1 MTMPSKARRLGNA
14 FRLGVIYAAGATA
27 AMDEAKWITV
37 HPNGTGANAKGD
49 PIKGRPLLIDG
60 ETGTIL
66 GGAGGKFRGK
76 KLTDFKTSRKK
87 MAFKSSGSA
96 SKPAKPHHNNPAL
109 AGSGPF
115 AAMARKFARENPEKF
130 AEAQKQRGQPGKNP
144 TIAAMRELNQLR
156 HSAPSAGIP
165 PASAAQPQVSAPA
178 PASASASSYKE
189 AAERVKQIQEKQK
202 DIDRQIHSLVSTV
215 DWNDSDAPEAKQA
228 LSQIAKLRSDYA
240 KLNDDLGSAIKE
252 RAALEKTTD
261 HPNFTHA
268 TTGRSEGEITS
279 GSWER
284 EQARKHRNFMANTF
298 GTSSSETPAN
308 ATKKETNG
316 LKIKQ
321 PENSEISLP
330 KPAAP
335 ANWREMSYGEQFAAK
350 MDMQK
355 QFLTPDLDYS
365 KLSEKDLNT
374 YERVA
379 KEAANERD
387 RYFDGKT
394 VTTNADLAQK
404 RLDQI
409 QDYKT
414 YRGSALKSQEAAADV
429 RQYGKLWESSDGRVK
444 RLYLKPYNLGLKTE
458 KYKTGNIK
466 NATVNGE
473 PISNSKASGLLNM
486 EAYINLKTG
495 KLEGSDAREFSKYFG
510 KDIDKIISDNFSAG
524 DAS

>member
-1 MTMPSKARRLGNA
+1 MDAEKAGKIGRAFALGYVYGH
-14 FRLGVIYAAGATA
+14 GVLMAQ
-27 AMDEAKWITV
+27 DEAKWITV
-37 HPNGTGANAKGD
+37 HPNGTGANANGD
-49 PIKGRPLLIDG
+49 PIKGRPLLIDD
-60 ETGTIL
+60 ETGSIL
-66 GGAGGKFRGK
+66 GGMGGKGKGK

-87 MAFKSSGSA
+87 MTFKSPGSA
-96 SKPAKPHHNNPAL
+96 SKPAKPPHNNPA
-109 AGSGPF
+109 P
-115 AAMARKFARENPEKF
+115 
-130 AEAQKQRGQPGKNP
+130 
-144 TIAAMRELNQLR
+144 
-156 HSAPSAGIP
+156 
-165 PASAAQPQVSAPA
+165 
-178 PASASASSYKE
+178 ASASSYKE
-189 AAERVKQIQEKQK
+189 AVERVKQI
-202 DIDRQIHSLVSTV
+202 
-215 DWNDSDAPEAKQA
+215 
-228 LSQIAKLRSDYA
+228 
-240 KLNDDLGSAIKE
+240 
-252 RAALEKTTD
+252 
-261 HPNFTHA
+261 
-268 TTGRSEGEITS
+268 
-279 GSWER
+279 
-284 EQARKHRNFMANTF
+284 
-298 GTSSSETPAN
+298 
-308 ATKKETNG
+308 KETNG

-330 KPAAP
+330 KPAVP

-365 KLSEKDLNT
+365 KLSEKDLDT

-510 KDIDKIISDNFSAG
+510 KDIDKIISDNFTPG

>member
-1 MTMPSKARRLGNA
+1 MDKAKAEALGRA
-14 FRLGVIYAAGATA
+14 FRLGMAWGKGVSMAQ
-27 AMDEAKWITV
+27 DEAKWITV
-37 HPNGTGANAKGD
+37 HPNGTGANANGD
-49 PIKGRPLLIDG
+49 PIKGRPLLIDD

-66 GGAGGKFRGK
+66 GGMGGKGKGK

-87 MAFKSSGSA
+87 MTFKSSGSA
-96 SKPAKPHHNNPAL
+96 SKPE
-109 AGSGPF
+109 GTTSG
-115 AAMARKFARENPEKF
+115 A
-130 AEAQKQRGQPGKNP
+130 
-144 TIAAMRELNQLR
+144 
-156 HSAPSAGIP
+156 
-165 PASAAQPQVSAPA
+165 QVSAPA
-178 PASASASSYKE
+178 AASASGA
-189 AAERVKQIQEKQK
+189 
-202 DIDRQIHSLVSTV
+202 
-215 DWNDSDAPEAKQA
+215 
-228 LSQIAKLRSDYA
+228 
-240 KLNDDLGSAIKE
+240 
-252 RAALEKTTD
+252 
-261 HPNFTHA
+261 
-268 TTGRSEGEITS
+268 S
-279 GSWER
+279 GS
-284 EQARKHRNFMANTF
+284 
-298 GTSSSETPAN
+298 ET
-308 ATKKETNG
+308 KETNG

-330 KPAAP
+330 KPAVP
-335 ANWREMSYGEQFAAK
+335 ANWREMSYGEQVAAK

-473 PISNSKASGLLNM
+473 PISNSRASGLLNM

-510 KDIDKIISDNFSAG
+510 KDIDRIISDNFSVG
-524 DAS
+524 GTS

>member
-1 MTMPSKARRLGNA
+1 MDAERAKALGRA
-14 FRLGVIYAAGATA
+14 FALGYVYGHGVLMAQ
-27 AMDEAKWITV
+27 DEAKWITV
-37 HPNGTGANAKGD
+37 HPNGTGANANGD
-49 PIKGRPLLIDG
+49 PIKGRPLLIDD
-60 ETGTIL
+60 ETGSIL
-66 GGAGGKFRGK
+66 GGMGGKGKGK

-87 MAFKSSGSA
+87 M
-96 SKPAKPHHNNPAL
+96 
-109 AGSGPF
+109 
-115 AAMARKFARENPEKF
+115 
-130 AEAQKQRGQPGKNP
+130 
-144 TIAAMRELNQLR
+144 
-156 HSAPSAGIP
+156 
-165 PASAAQPQVSAPA
+165 
-178 PASASASSYKE
+178 
-189 AAERVKQIQEKQK
+189 
-202 DIDRQIHSLVSTV
+202 
-215 DWNDSDAPEAKQA
+215 
-228 LSQIAKLRSDYA
+228 
-240 KLNDDLGSAIKE
+240 
-252 RAALEKTTD
+252 
-261 HPNFTHA
+261 
-268 TTGRSEGEITS
+268 
-279 GSWER
+279 
-284 EQARKHRNFMANTF
+284 TF
-298 GTSSSETPAN
+298 TSSSETPAN

-330 KPAAP
+330 KPAVP

-365 KLSEKDLNT
+365 KLSEKDLNR

-394 VTTNADLAQK
+394 ITTNADLAQK

-414 YRGSALKSQEAAADV
+414 YRGSALKSQEAAGDV

-458 KYKTGNIK
+458 KYNTGNIK
-466 NATVNGE
+466 SATVNGE

>member
-1 MTMPSKARRLGNA
+1 MDAERAEELGRA
-14 FRLGVIYAAGATA
+14 FRLGMAWGKGVSMAQ
-27 AMDEAKWITV
+27 DEAKWITV
-37 HPNGTGANAKGD
+37 HPNGTGANANGD
-49 PIKGRPLLIDG
+49 PIKGRPLLIDD
-60 ETGTIL
+60 ETGSIL
-66 GGAGGKFRGK
+66 GGMGGKGKGK

-87 MAFKSSGSA
+87 MTFKSSGSA

-109 AGSGPF
+109 AGS
-115 AAMARKFARENPEKF
+115 
-130 AEAQKQRGQPGKNP
+130 
-144 TIAAMRELNQLR
+144 
-156 HSAPSAGIP
+156 APSAGIP

-178 PASASASSYKE
+178 AASASSYKE
-189 AAERVKQIQEKQK
+189 ADERVKQIQERQK
-202 DIDRQIHSLVSTV
+202 DIDRQIHSLVSSV
-215 DWNDSDAPEAKQA
+215 DWFGGNDTPEAKQA

-252 RAALEKTTD
+252 RAALKKTTD

-268 TTGRSEGEITS
+268 TTGRNESEITS
-279 GSWER
+279 GTWER
-284 EQARKHRNFMANTF
+284 EQARRHRNFVANTF
-298 GTSSSETPAN
+298 GASGSET
-308 ATKKETNG
+308 KETNG

-330 KPAAP
+330 KPAVP

-394 VTTNADLAQK
+394 VTTNADLAQR

-510 KDIDKIISDNFSAG
+510 KDIDRIISDNFSAG

>member
-1 MTMPSKARRLGNA
+1 MDAERAEELGRA
-14 FRLGVIYAAGATA
+14 FRHGMAWGKGVSMAQDDAQ
-27 AMDEAKWITV
+27 WITV
-37 HPNGTGANAKGD
+37 HPNGKGANANGD
-49 PIKGRPLLIDG
+49 PIKGRPVLIDSDTG
-60 ETGTIL
+60 EIL
-66 GGAGGKFRGK
+66 GGAGGKFTGRHISAMPKGGK
-76 KLTDFKTSRKK
+76 HEQPGAQMVINRAHLKREHPEMFAPKQNKSAGSRFG
-87 MAFKSSGSA
+87 ASGS
-96 SKPAKPHHNNPAL
+96 
-109 AGSGPF
+109 
-115 AAMARKFARENPEKF
+115 
-130 AEAQKQRGQPGKNP
+130 
-144 TIAAMRELNQLR
+144 
-156 HSAPSAGIP
+156 
-165 PASAAQPQVSAPA
+165 
-178 PASASASSYKE
+178 
-189 AAERVKQIQEKQK
+189 
-202 DIDRQIHSLVSTV
+202 
-215 DWNDSDAPEAKQA
+215 
-228 LSQIAKLRSDYA
+228 
-240 KLNDDLGSAIKE
+240 
-252 RAALEKTTD
+252 
-261 HPNFTHA
+261 
-268 TTGRSEGEITS
+268 
-279 GSWER
+279 
-284 EQARKHRNFMANTF
+284 
-298 GTSSSETPAN
+298 ET
-308 ATKKETNG
+308 KETNG

-330 KPAAP
+330 KPAVP

-510 KDIDKIISDNFSAG
+510 KDIDKIISDNFTPG

>member
-1 MTMPSKARRLGNA
+1 MNAERAEELGRA
-14 FRLGVIYAAGATA
+14 FALGYVYGHGVLMAQ
-27 AMDEAKWITV
+27 DEARWITV
-37 HPNGTGANAKGD
+37 HPNGTGANANGD
-49 PIKGRPLLIDG
+49 PIKGRPLLIDD
-60 ETGTIL
+60 ETGSIL
-66 GGAGGKFRGK
+66 GGMGGKGKGK

-87 MAFKSSGSA
+87 MTFKSSGSA
-96 SKPAKPHHNNPAL
+96 SKPAEPHHNNPSL
-109 AGSGPF
+109 AGIS
-115 AAMARKFARENPEKF
+115 
-130 AEAQKQRGQPGKNP
+130 
-144 TIAAMRELNQLR
+144 
-156 HSAPSAGIP
+156 
-165 PASAAQPQVSAPA
+165 PASAAQPQGSAPA

-189 AAERVKQIQEKQK
+189 AAERVKQIQERQK

-321 PENSEISLP
+321 PEKSEISLP

>member
-1 MTMPSKARRLGNA
+1 MNAERAEELGRA
-14 FRLGVIYAAGATA
+14 FALGYVYGHGVLMAQ
-27 AMDEAKWITV
+27 DEARWITV
-37 HPNGTGANAKGD
+37 HPNGRGANANGD
-49 PIKGRPLLIDG
+49 PTKGRPLRIDD

-66 GGAGGKFRGK
+66 GGMGGKGK
-76 KLTDFKTSRKK
+76 VTKLTDFKTSRKK
-87 MAFKSSGSA
+87 MTFKSSGSA
-96 SKPAKPHHNNPAL
+96 SKPAEPHHNNPSL
-109 AGSGPF
+109 
-115 AAMARKFARENPEKF
+115 
-130 AEAQKQRGQPGKNP
+130 
-144 TIAAMRELNQLR
+144 
-156 HSAPSAGIP
+156 AGIP

-189 AAERVKQIQEKQK
+189 AAERVKQIQEQQK

-261 HPNFTHA
+261 HPNFTRA

-321 PENSEISLP
+321 PEKSEISLP

-466 NATVNGE
+466 SATVNGE

>member
-1 MTMPSKARRLGNA
+1 MDAEKARKIGRA
-14 FRLGVIYAAGATA
+14 FRLGMAWGKGVSMAQDDAQ
-27 AMDEAKWITV
+27 WITV
-37 HPNGTGANAKGD
+37 HPNGKGANANGD
-49 PIKGRPLLIDG
+49 PIKGRPVLIDSDTG
-60 ETGTIL
+60 EIL
-66 GGAGGKFRGK
+66 GGAGGKFTGRHISAMPKGGKHEQPGAQMVINRAHLKKEHPEMFAPKQNKSAGSRSDKRGK
-76 KLTDFKTSRKK
+76 TT
-87 MAFKSSGSA
+87 
-96 SKPAKPHHNNPAL
+96 
-109 AGSGPF
+109 
-115 AAMARKFARENPEKF
+115 AA
-130 AEAQKQRGQPGKNP
+130 
-144 TIAAMRELNQLR
+144 
-156 HSAPSAGIP
+156 
-165 PASAAQPQVSAPA
+165 
-178 PASASASSYKE
+178 ASASSYKE
-189 AAERVKQIQEKQK
+189 AAERVKQIQERQK
-202 DIDRQIHSLVSTV
+202 DIDRQIHSLVSSV
-215 DWNDSDAPEAKQA
+215 DWFGGNNTPEAKQA

-252 RAALEKTTD
+252 RAALEKATD

-268 TTGRSEGEITS
+268 TTGRSENEITS
-279 GSWER
+279 LAWER
-284 EQARKHRNFMANTF
+284 EQKRRHRNFMTNTF
-298 GTSSSETPAN
+298 GASGSE
-308 ATKKETNG
+308 TKKETNG

-330 KPAAP
+330 KPAVP

-510 KDIDKIISDNFSAG
+510 KDIDKIISDNFTPG

>member
-1 MTMPSKARRLGNA
+1 MDAEKAEELGRA
-14 FRLGVIYAAGATA
+14 FRLGMAWGKGVSMAQ
-27 AMDEAKWITV
+27 DEAKWITV
-37 HPNGTGANAKGD
+37 HPNGTGANANGD
-49 PIKGRPLLIDG
+49 PIKGRPLLIDD

-66 GGAGGKFRGK
+66 GGMGGKGKGK

-87 MAFKSSGSA
+87 MTFKSSGSA
-96 SKPAKPHHNNPAL
+96 SKPAN
-109 AGSGPF
+109 
-115 AAMARKFARENPEKF
+115 
-130 AEAQKQRGQPGKNP
+130 
-144 TIAAMRELNQLR
+144 
-156 HSAPSAGIP
+156 APSAGIP
-165 PASAAQPQVSAPA
+165 PASAVQPQVSAPA
-178 PASASASSYKE
+178 AASASSYKE
-189 AAERVKQIQEKQK
+189 ADERVKQIQEQQK
-202 DIDRQIHSLVSTV
+202 DIDRQIHSLVSSV
-215 DWNDSDAPEAKQA
+215 NWFGGNDTPEAQQA

-268 TTGRSEGEITS
+268 TTGRSESEITS
-279 GSWER
+279 GTWER
-284 EQARKHRNFMANTF
+284 EKARRHRNFMANTF
-298 GTSSSETPAN
+298 GTSASETPAN

-330 KPAAP
+330 KPAVP

-510 KDIDKIISDNFSAG
+510 KDIDKIISDNFSVG

>member
-1 MTMPSKARRLGNA
+1 MDAERAKELGRA
-14 FRLGVIYAAGATA
+14 FSLGYAYGHGASM

-37 HPNGTGANAKGD
+37 HPNGTGANANGD
-49 PIKGRPLLIDG
+49 PIKGRPLLIDD
-60 ETGTIL
+60 ETGLIL
-66 GGAGGKFRGK
+66 GGMGGKGKGK

-87 MAFKSSGSA
+87 MTFKSSGSA
-96 SKPAKPHHNNPAL
+96 SKPE
-109 AGSGPF
+109 GTTSG
-115 AAMARKFARENPEKF
+115 A
-130 AEAQKQRGQPGKNP
+130 
-144 TIAAMRELNQLR
+144 
-156 HSAPSAGIP
+156 
-165 PASAAQPQVSAPA
+165 QVSAPA
-178 PASASASSYKE
+178 AASASGA
-189 AAERVKQIQEKQK
+189 
-202 DIDRQIHSLVSTV
+202 
-215 DWNDSDAPEAKQA
+215 
-228 LSQIAKLRSDYA
+228 
-240 KLNDDLGSAIKE
+240 
-252 RAALEKTTD
+252 
-261 HPNFTHA
+261 
-268 TTGRSEGEITS
+268 S
-279 GSWER
+279 GS
-284 EQARKHRNFMANTF
+284 
-298 GTSSSETPAN
+298 ET
-308 ATKKETNG
+308 KETNG

-321 PENSEISLP
+321 PEKSEISLP
-330 KPAAP
+330 KPAVP

-414 YRGSALKSQEAAADV
+414 YRGSALKSQEAAGDV
-429 RQYGKLWESSDGRVK
+429 RQYGQLWESSDGRVK

-510 KDIDKIISDNFSAG
+510 KDIDRIISDNFSVG
-524 DAS
+524 GAS

>member
-1 MTMPSKARRLGNA
+1 MDAERAEELGRA
-14 FRLGVIYAAGATA
+14 FRLGMAWGKGVSMAQDDAQ
-27 AMDEAKWITV
+27 WITV
-37 HPNGTGANAKGD
+37 HPNGKGANANGD
-49 PIKGRPLLIDG
+49 PIKGRPVLIDSDTG
-60 ETGTIL
+60 EIL
-66 GGAGGKFRGK
+66 GGAGGKFTGRHISAMPKGGK
-76 KLTDFKTSRKK
+76 HEQPGAQMVINRAHLKREHPEMFAPKQN
-87 MAFKSSGSA
+87 KS
-96 SKPAKPHHNNPAL
+96 
-109 AGSGPF
+109 AGSRSDKRDKTT
-115 AAMARKFARENPEKF
+115 AA
-130 AEAQKQRGQPGKNP
+130 
-144 TIAAMRELNQLR
+144 
-156 HSAPSAGIP
+156 AP
-165 PASAAQPQVSAPA
+165 
-178 PASASASSYKE
+178 ASSYKE
-189 AAERVKQIQEKQK
+189 AAERVKQIQEQQK
-202 DIDRQIHSLVSTV
+202 DIDRKIHSLVSTV
-215 DWNDSDAPEAKQA
+215 DWNDGNDTPEAKQA

-279 GSWER
+279 GTWER
-284 EQARKHRNFMANTF
+284 EQARRYKNFMANTF
-298 GTSSSETPAN
+298 GASGSET
-308 ATKKETNG
+308 KETNG

-330 KPAAP
+330 KPAVP

-510 KDIDKIISDNFSAG
+510 KDIDKIISDNFTPG

>member
-1 MTMPSKARRLGNA
+1 MDAERAKELGRA
-14 FRLGVIYAAGATA
+14 FSLGYAYGHGASM

-37 HPNGTGANAKGD
+37 HPNGTGANANGEQ
-49 PIKGRPLLIDG
+49 IKGRPLLIDD

-66 GGAGGKFRGK
+66 GGMGGKGKGK

-87 MAFKSSGSA
+87 MTFKSSG
-96 SKPAKPHHNNPAL
+96 
-109 AGSGPF
+109 
-115 AAMARKFARENPEKF
+115 
-130 AEAQKQRGQPGKNP
+130 
-144 TIAAMRELNQLR
+144 T
-156 HSAPSAGIP
+156 P

-178 PASASASSYKE
+178 PASASGA
-189 AAERVKQIQEKQK
+189 
-202 DIDRQIHSLVSTV
+202 
-215 DWNDSDAPEAKQA
+215 
-228 LSQIAKLRSDYA
+228 
-240 KLNDDLGSAIKE
+240 
-252 RAALEKTTD
+252 
-261 HPNFTHA
+261 
-268 TTGRSEGEITS
+268 S
-279 GSWER
+279 GS
-284 EQARKHRNFMANTF
+284 
-298 GTSSSETPAN
+298 ET
-308 ATKKETNG
+308 KETNG

-321 PENSEISLP
+321 PEKSEISLP
-330 KPAAP
+330 KPAVP

-510 KDIDKIISDNFSAG
+510 KDIDRIISDNFSVG
-524 DAS
+524 GAS

>member
-1 MTMPSKARRLGNA
+1 MT
-14 FRLGVIYAAGATA
+14 
-27 AMDEAKWITV
+27 
-37 HPNGTGANAKGD
+37 
-49 PIKGRPLLIDG
+49 
-60 ETGTIL
+60 
-66 GGAGGKFRGK
+66 
-76 KLTDFKTSRKK
+76 
-87 MAFKSSGSA
+87 FKSPGSA

-156 HSAPSAGIP
+156 HPAPSAGTP
-165 PASAAQPQVSAPA
+165 SASAAQPQVSAPA
-178 PASASASSYKE
+178 PAS
-189 AAERVKQIQEKQK
+189 
-202 DIDRQIHSLVSTV
+202 
-215 DWNDSDAPEAKQA
+215 
-228 LSQIAKLRSDYA
+228 
-240 KLNDDLGSAIKE
+240 
-252 RAALEKTTD
+252 
-261 HPNFTHA
+261 
-268 TTGRSEGEITS
+268 
-279 GSWER
+279 
-284 EQARKHRNFMANTF
+284 
-298 GTSSSETPAN
+298 
-308 ATKKETNG
+308 NG

-374 YERVA
+374 YERIA

-387 RYFDGKT
+387 RYFGGKT

-510 KDIDKIISDNFSAG
+510 KDIDKIISDNFTPG

>member
-1 MTMPSKARRLGNA
+1 MDAEKAEELGRA
-14 FRLGVIYAAGATA
+14 FALGYVYGHGVLMAQ
-27 AMDEAKWITV
+27 DEAKWITV
-37 HPNGTGANAKGD
+37 HPNGTGANANGD
-49 PIKGRPLLIDG
+49 PIKGRPLLIDD

-66 GGAGGKFRGK
+66 GGMGGKGKGK

-87 MAFKSSGSA
+87 MTFKSSGSA
-96 SKPAKPHHNNPAL
+96 SKPAKPHHNNPSL
-109 AGSGPF
+109 AGS
-115 AAMARKFARENPEKF
+115 A
-130 AEAQKQRGQPGKNP
+130 
-144 TIAAMRELNQLR
+144 
-156 HSAPSAGIP
+156 SSAGIP

-178 PASASASSYKE
+178 PASASASASSYKE
-189 AAERVKQIQEKQK
+189 AAERVKQIQEQQK

-215 DWNDSDAPEAKQA
+215 DWSGGNDTPEAKQA
-228 LSQIAKLRSDYA
+228 LSQIEKLRSDYA
-240 KLNDDLGSAIKE
+240 KLNDDLGSALKE

-268 TTGRSEGEITS
+268 TTGRNEGEITS
-279 GSWER
+279 GTWER
-284 EQARKHRNFMANTF
+284 EQARRHRNFMANTF
-298 GTSSSETPAN
+298 GASGSET
-308 ATKKETNG
+308 KETNG

-321 PENSEISLP
+321 PEKSEISLP

-466 NATVNGE
+466 SATVNGE

>member
-1 MTMPSKARRLGNA
+1 MDAERAEELGRA
-14 FRLGVIYAAGATA
+14 FRLGMAWGKGVSMAQ
-27 AMDEAKWITV
+27 DEAQWITV
-37 HPNGTGANAKGD
+37 HPNGKGANANGD
-49 PIKGRPLLIDG
+49 PIKGRPVLIDSDTG
-60 ETGTIL
+60 EIL
-66 GGAGGKFRGK
+66 GGAGGKFTGRHISAMPKGGK
-76 KLTDFKTSRKK
+76 HEQPGAQMVINRAHLKK
-87 MAFKSSGSA
+87 EHPEMFAPKQNKS
-96 SKPAKPHHNNPAL
+96 
-109 AGSGPF
+109 AGSRSDNTFG
-115 AAMARKFARENPEKF
+115 ASSSEM
-130 AEAQKQRGQPGKNP
+130 
-144 TIAAMRELNQLR
+144 
-156 HSAPSAGIP
+156 

-178 PASASASSYKE
+178 AASASSYKE
-189 AAERVKQIQEKQK
+189 ADERVKQIQERQK
-202 DIDRQIHSLVSTV
+202 DIDRQIHSLVSSV
-215 DWNDSDAPEAKQA
+215 DWFGGNDTPEAKQA

-252 RAALEKTTD
+252 RAALKKTTD

-268 TTGRSEGEITS
+268 TTGRNESEITS
-279 GSWER
+279 GTWKR
-284 EQARKHRNFMANTF
+284 EQARRHRNFMANTF
-298 GTSSSETPAN
+298 GASGSET
-308 ATKKETNG
+308 KETNG

-321 PENSEISLP
+321 PENSGISLP
-330 KPAAP
+330 KPAVP

-429 RQYGKLWESSDGRVK
+429 RRYGKLWESSDGRVK

-466 NATVNGE
+466 SATVNGE

-510 KDIDKIISDNFSAG
+510 KDIDKIISDNFAPG

>member
-1 MTMPSKARRLGNA
+1 MDAEKAGKIGRAFALGYVYGH
-14 FRLGVIYAAGATA
+14 GVLMAQ
-27 AMDEAKWITV
+27 DEARWITV
-37 HPNGTGANAKGD
+37 HPNGTGANANGD
-49 PIKGRPLLIDG
+49 PIKGRPLLIDD
-60 ETGTIL
+60 ETGSIL
-66 GGAGGKFRGK
+66 GGMGGKGKGK

-87 MAFKSSGSA
+87 MTFKSSGSA
-96 SKPAKPHHNNPAL
+96 SKPAEPHHNNPSL
-109 AGSGPF
+109 
-115 AAMARKFARENPEKF
+115 
-130 AEAQKQRGQPGKNP
+130 
-144 TIAAMRELNQLR
+144 
-156 HSAPSAGIP
+156 AGIP

-178 PASASASSYKE
+178 SASASASASSYKE
-189 AAERVKQIQEKQK
+189 AAERVKQIQERQK

-268 TTGRSEGEITS
+268 TTGRNESEITS
-279 GSWER
+279 GTWER
-284 EQARKHRNFMANTF
+284 EQARRYRNFMANTF

-308 ATKKETNG
+308 ATKRETNG

-330 KPAAP
+330 KPAVP

>member
-1 MTMPSKARRLGNA
+1 MDTEKAGKIGRAFALGYVYGH
-14 FRLGVIYAAGATA
+14 GVLMAQ
-27 AMDEAKWITV
+27 DEARWITV
-37 HPNGTGANAKGD
+37 HPNGTGANANGD
-49 PIKGRPLLIDG
+49 PIKGRPLLIDD
-60 ETGTIL
+60 ETGSIL
-66 GGAGGKFRGK
+66 GGMGGKGKGK

-87 MAFKSSGSA
+87 MTFKSSGSA
-96 SKPAKPHHNNPAL
+96 SKPAEPHHNNPSL
-109 AGSGPF
+109 
-115 AAMARKFARENPEKF
+115 
-130 AEAQKQRGQPGKNP
+130 
-144 TIAAMRELNQLR
+144 
-156 HSAPSAGIP
+156 AGIP
-165 PASAAQPQVSAPA
+165 PASAAQPQGSAPA

-189 AAERVKQIQEKQK
+189 AAERVKQIQEQQK

-215 DWNDSDAPEAKQA
+215 DWNDSDTPEAKQA

-240 KLNDDLGSAIKE
+240 KLNDDLGSALKE

-268 TTGRSEGEITS
+268 TTGRNESEITS
-279 GSWER
+279 GTWER
-284 EQARKHRNFMANTF
+284 EQARRYRNFMTNTF
-298 GTSSSETPAN
+298 GASGSET
-308 ATKKETNG
+308 KETNG

-321 PENSEISLP
+321 PEISEISLP

>member
-1 MTMPSKARRLGNA
+1 MNAERAEELGRA
-14 FRLGVIYAAGATA
+14 FALGFVYGHGVLMAQ
-27 AMDEAKWITV
+27 DEAKWITV
-37 HPNGTGANAKGD
+37 HPNGTGANANGD
-49 PIKGRPLLIDG
+49 PIKGRPLLIDD
-60 ETGTIL
+60 ETGSIL
-66 GGAGGKFRGK
+66 GGMGGKGKGK

-87 MAFKSSGSA
+87 MTFKSSGSA
-96 SKPAKPHHNNPAL
+96 SKPAKPHHNNPSL
-109 AGSGPF
+109 AGIS
-115 AAMARKFARENPEKF
+115 
-130 AEAQKQRGQPGKNP
+130 
-144 TIAAMRELNQLR
+144 
-156 HSAPSAGIP
+156 
-165 PASAAQPQVSAPA
+165 PASAAQPQGSAPA

-189 AAERVKQIQEKQK
+189 AAERVKQIQEQQK

-215 DWNDSDAPEAKQA
+215 DWNDRDAPEAKQA
-228 LSQIAKLRSDYA
+228 LAQIAKLRSDYA

-321 PENSEISLP
+321 PEKSEISLP

>member
-1 MTMPSKARRLGNA
+1 MDAEKAREIGRAFALGYVYGH
-14 FRLGVIYAAGATA
+14 GVLMAQ
-27 AMDEAKWITV
+27 DEAQWITV
-37 HPNGTGANAKGD
+37 HPNGKGANANGE
-49 PIKGRPLLIDG
+49 PIKGRPVLIDSDTG
-60 ETGTIL
+60 EIL
-66 GGAGGKFRGK
+66 GGAGGKFTGRHISAMPKGGKHEQPGAQMVINRAHLKREHPEMFAPKQNKSAGSRSDKRGK
-76 KLTDFKTSRKK
+76 T
-87 MAFKSSGSA
+87 
-96 SKPAKPHHNNPAL
+96 
-109 AGSGPF
+109 
-115 AAMARKFARENPEKF
+115 
-130 AEAQKQRGQPGKNP
+130 
-144 TIAAMRELNQLR
+144 
-156 HSAPSAGIP
+156 
-165 PASAAQPQVSAPA
+165 SAAAP
-178 PASASASSYKE
+178 ASSYKE
-189 AAERVKQIQEKQK
+189 AAERVKQIQEQQK

-215 DWNDSDAPEAKQA
+215 DWNDGNDTPEAKQA

-279 GSWER
+279 LAWER
-284 EQARKHRNFMANTF
+284 EQKRRHRNFMANTF
-298 GTSSSETPAN
+298 GASGSA
-308 ATKKETNG
+308 AKETNG

-330 KPAAP
+330 KPAVP

-466 NATVNGE
+466 SATVNGE